1 MTCPGDN
8 KAALESVTT
17 GEVAVLVAGVDYN
30 AYSFIDEG
38 ETLGI
43 YYPAGGTGVN
53 LRPAMIM
60 NTVPNMDNATAFPR
74 LWLIT
79 VRNLPAPPP

>member
-30 AYSFIDEG
+30 AYSSIDKG
-38 ETLGI
+38 EPLGI

-53 LRPAMIM
+53 P
-60 NTVPNMDNATAFPR
+60 VPQ
-74 LWLIT
+74 
-79 VRNLPAPPP
+79 